1 MPHLVYLTTDDS
13 FRSRL
18 LLHAERVLPAWWGT
32 LGLLLTLS
40 IAFGGRKFEGSLEP
54 FHWLVT
60 LGVAGALFVS
70 GAALFVVQIRR
81 SDSVAWRYERLG
93 WTIGAGAWLVYGMAI
108 LRYGD
113 SSYVTLSLP
122 VAMIALCIVRLR
134 ALEKTESR
142 IRKLAGA

>member
-32 LGLLLTLS
+32 LGLLLTSS
-40 IAFGGRKFEGSLEP
+40 IAFGDRKFDGVLEP

-81 SDSVAWRYERLG
+81 SDSVTWRYERLG
-93 WTIGAGAWLVYGMAI
+93 WTIGAGAWFAYGIAI

-113 SSYVTLSLP
+113 TSYVTLSLP

-142 IRKLAGA
+142 IRRLAGA